1 MNLFHWRVSTISKVL
16 NDSVYMGTTVSAGQA
31 IMQVGI
37 GSSTKMGAI
46 ALQIQEKETATPPQV
61 KSRVSKQLIFIVSTL
76 VFLVLVIGAI
86 WID

>member
-46 ALQIQEKETATPPQV
+46 ALQIQEKETATPH
-61 KSRVSKQLIFIVSTL
+61 KSNQGL
-76 VFLVLVIGAI
+76 VNSLFSL
-86 WID
+86 